1 MTRCRGTRKVSS
13 SGRAP
18 GTTLRWKA
26 GARILSEHPAREVAA
41 GGDGGQGCSA
51 AARKVRSPAA
61 GARLERGW
69 SGEPRLAG
77 GWSGLRGEEPG
88 RDDSGRRDKGVP
100 EGSGHR
106 SAPTP
111 RDVPAVRRTV
121 RRVRRGFGDAP
132 GGAATPRVHRTRKAR
147 FRLFLKRAAEPSR
160 AKPSLMPARERVNGL
175 LESAL
180 PHTTGVSQNR
190 PAEAQT
196 RRASSP

>member
-1 MTRCRGTRKVSS
+1 MTRCRGTRKVSP

-26 GARILSEHPAREVAA
+26 GARILSEHPASEVAA
-41 GGDGGQGCSA
+41 GGDGGQECSA

-61 GARLERGW
+61 GARLERGTET
-69 SGEPRLAG
+69 GRRMERAPRTG
-77 GWSGLRGEEPG
+77 TR

-106 SAPTP
+106 SPPAP

-132 GGAATPRVHRTRKAR
+132 GGAATPRVHRTRRAR